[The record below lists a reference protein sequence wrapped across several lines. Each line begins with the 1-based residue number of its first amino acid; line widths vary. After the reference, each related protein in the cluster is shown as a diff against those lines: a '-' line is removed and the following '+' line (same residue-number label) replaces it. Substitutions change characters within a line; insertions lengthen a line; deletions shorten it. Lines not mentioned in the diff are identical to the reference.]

1 MTRRHDGPALWNGG
15 LPDGGRPRGRLRAG
29 ALASALAAAGFLAS
43 AGAARAQAIDL
54 SHGGPV
60 SVTARDGIDWNQGEQ
75 IVVARGD
82 ARAIRGDVTV
92 TADML
97 VAHYRKKAAPPGTV
111 AKPAKPMPPVSMD
124 RSAPPGAAQDAA
136 PAAPGAAS
144 AAPGAAAPRVG
155 TDTAASATAGA
166 PGAAAQ
172 GVAPPTSAPPSS
184 APPTS
189 APPASASTD
198 APGAG
203 GAAVADAAAP
213 ARPAGTAPGI
223 GDDTG
228 SNEIYRLEALGHVHI
243 FTPTDQAWGD
253 HATYDIDQ
261 AVLVLTGTGL
271 KLVTPQDVL
280 TARDAMEY
288 WSGRHMSVGRG
299 DAVVT
304 TNDQRRVQADVLVGY
319 TVDPNAP
326 VVAGAAPARPAAS
339 AKPSAGSAKPG
350 ADPLT
355 SSGKLQRVDG
365 FGHVRVQTP
374 TEIVTGDK
382 GVYVPDT
389 GIARIV
395 GAVHITRGENVLNGA
410 AAIVNMRTGL
420 ATLSQNPGTRV
431 EGLIVP
437 NSAPP
442 TGAPGMPGAAPGVV
456 PGAAGTRSA
465 KPARADAAASG
476 GATAG
481 GAPQGPAVAATPA
494 GTTLAGGVR

>member
-1 MTRRHDGPALWNGG
+1 MTRGHAGGGG
-15 LPDGGRPRGRLRAG
+15 LRRGS
-29 ALASALAAAGFLAS
+29 LAAALAAAGGLGGV
-43 AGAARAQAIDL
+43 GAARAQAIDL

-60 SVTARDGIDWNQGEQ
+60 SVTARDGIDWNQGAQ

-92 TADML
+92 TADEL
-97 VAHYRKKAAPPGTV
+97 VAHYRKKAVPAGTPAKAPKPLAPVQMDTSAPGT
-111 AKPAKPMPPVSMD
+111 ATS
-124 RSAPPGAAQDAA
+124 
-136 PAAPGAAS
+136 
-144 AAPGAAAPRVG
+144 G
-155 TDTAASATAGA
+155 TGA
-166 PGAAAQ
+166 PGAA
-172 GVAPPTSAPPSS
+172 
-184 APPTS
+184 
-189 APPASASTD
+189 D
-198 APGAG
+198 AAGAG
-203 GAAVADAAAP
+203 TATAADAAAAKP
-213 ARPAGTAPGI
+213 GGATPGI

-228 SNEIYRLEALGHVHI
+228 ANEIFRLEALGHVHI
-243 FTPTDQAWGD
+243 FTATDQAWGD

-261 AVLVLTGTGL
+261 AVLVLTGSGL

-288 WSGRHMSVGRG
+288 WSARHMAVGRG

-326 VVAGAAPARPAAS
+326 VPAAGSGAAHAAKPGADKAGA
-339 AKPSAGSAKPG
+339 GKPG
-350 ADPLT
+350 ADPLAT
-355 SSGKLQRVDG
+355 SGKLQRVDG

-410 AAIVNMRTGL
+410 AAIVNMHTGL

-437 NSAPP
+437 NSSPP
-442 TGAPGMPGAAPGVV
+442 AGGPGAPEGTPKAAGGKPARPPRAGAAPEA
-456 PGAAGTRSA
+456 GAAGVPGPS
-465 KPARADAAASG
+465 AAAPAA
-476 GATAG
+476 GA
-481 GAPQGPAVAATPA
+481 
-494 GTTLAGGVR
+494 TLAGGVR

>member
-1 MTRRHDGPALWNGG
+1 MTRGRA
-15 LPDGGRPRGRLRAG
+15 GGRRLRRG
-29 ALASALAAAGFLAS
+29 ALAAALATS
-43 AGAARAQAIDL
+43 LAAAGGPGGAGAARAQAIDL

-60 SVTARDGIDWNQGEQ
+60 SVTARDGIDWNQGAQ

-92 TADML
+92 TADEL
-97 VAHYRKKAAPPGTV
+97 VAHYRKKAVPAGTPARPPKPLAPV
-111 AKPAKPMPPVSMD
+111 QMD
-124 RSAPPGAAQDAA
+124 
-136 PAAPGAAS
+136 
-144 AAPGAAAPRVG
+144 
-155 TDTAASATAGA
+155 
-166 PGAAAQ
+166 
-172 GVAPPTSAPPSS
+172 TSAP
-184 APPTS
+184 
-189 APPASASTD
+189 
-198 APGAG
+198 G
-203 GAAVADAAAP
+203 GAAPDAAASGTGASGSGAVDAAGAVADAAAAP
-213 ARPAGTAPGI
+213 KPGGATPGI

-228 SNEIYRLEALGHVHI
+228 ANEIFRLEALGHVHI
-243 FTPTDQAWGD
+243 FTATDQAWGD

-261 AVLVLTGTGL
+261 AVLVLTGSGL

-288 WSGRHMSVGRG
+288 WSARHMAVGRG

-326 VVAGAAPARPAAS
+326 VPAAGPGAHPVKAGTDKEGAGKAGTDKAGAG
-339 AKPSAGSAKPG
+339 KQG
-350 ADPLT
+350 ADPLAT
-355 SSGKLQRVDG
+355 SGKLQRVDG

-395 GAVHITRGENVLNGA
+395 GVVHITRGENVLNGA
-410 AAIVNMRTGL
+410 AAIVNMHTGL

-442 TGAPGMPGAAPGVV
+442 AGGPGASAGTPKAAGGKAARPPRAGAAPEAGAAGAPGPSAAAT
-456 PGAAGTRSA
+456 AAGA
-465 KPARADAAASG
+465 
-476 GATAG
+476 
-481 GAPQGPAVAATPA
+481 
-494 GTTLAGGVR
+494 TLAGGVR